1 MPASI
6 VLAVALVAWGPV
18 APAPEV
24 ETSGAVARPESA
36 TSVQPIAPAAA
47 PPPPAALAPAPAA
60 PAPTPATAAPPA
72 TIQAPI
78 IARAPLD
85 VRATPALVAAS
96 AAKREPDRPLYK
108 HWLFWTIA
116 GGFFV
121 TTIVVTIIATRPGPQ
136 PYTGNAPPYYV
147 PFQ

>member
-1 MPASI
+1 VVAVTPASI
-6 VLAVALVAWGPV
+6 VLAAALVAWGPA

-24 ETSGAVARPESA
+24 ETSDAAARPEAA
-36 TSVQPIAPAAA
+36 TSVQPIAPAPAAAA
-47 PPPPAALAPAPAA
+47 PAPVMPAPNPAPAA
-60 PAPTPATAAPPA
+60 TPSP
-72 TIQAPI
+72 IEAPI

-85 VRATPALVAAS
+85 VRATPALVAAP

-116 GGFFV
+116 GGFFL
-121 TTIVVTIIATRPGPQ
+121 TTIVVTIVATRPGPQ

>member
-1 MPASI
+1 VVAVTPASI
-6 VLAVALVAWGPV
+6 VLAAALVAWGP
-18 APAPEV
+18 AAAAPEV
-24 ETSGAVARPESA
+24 ETSDAAAPPEAA
-36 TSVQPIAPAAA
+36 TNVQPIAPA
-47 PPPPAALAPAPAA
+47 PAAAA
-60 PAPTPATAAPPA
+60 PAPVMAAPNPATPS
-72 TIQAPI
+72 TIEAPI

-85 VRATPALVAAS
+85 VRATPALVAAP

-116 GGFFV
+116 GGFFL
-121 TTIVVTIIATRPGPQ
+121 TTIVVTIVATRPGPQ